1 MGKFYAQLCTFIMH
15 TYFDF
20 IHVNYLFEM
29 VSDYFMLNKD
39 NKCIEMCE
47 NLTFDIMFI
56 FTNIYFLFFWKF
68 FSCFPGKLDDVKKEL
83 KQLNKQKE
91 EALKS

>member
-20 IHVNYLFEM
+20 NHVNYLFEM
-29 VSDYFMLNKD
+29 VADYFKPIKD
-39 NKCIEMCE
+39 NECMELCE

-56 FTNIYFLFFWKF
+56 FTNISFYFFENSSPVFQGNLMM
-68 FSCFPGKLDDVKKEL
+68 
-83 KQLNKQKE
+83 
-91 EALKS
+91 

>member
-1 MGKFYAQLCTFIMH
+1 MKSKMGKFYAQLCTFIMH
-15 TYFDF
+15 SYFDF

-39 NKCIEMCE
+39 NECMQLCE

-56 FTNIYFLFFWKF
+56 FTNISCLF
-68 FSCFPGKLDDVKKEL
+68 V
-83 KQLNKQKE
+83 
-91 EALKS
+91 